1 MTEKQKK
8 QTQHFL
14 NEFIRLSNK
23 FSDEGDKTLAEYWK
37 GQVMGIC
44 KMITVF
50 DCETDLNPTYFL
62 NQLY

>member
-8 QTQHFL
+8 QTEHYL
-14 NEFIRLSNK
+14 NEFIKLHNSFFK
-23 FSDEGDKTLAEYWK
+23 DGDYKLAEYWK

-50 DCETDLNPTYFL
+50 ECENDLNPEYYL
-62 NQLY
+62 SQIY